1 MEGKYTRGNLRLAKE
16 YRLAQ
21 LISIH
26 PNASYQTLNP
36 ILKKE
41 FGSGMRKQDMLR
53 QIRET
58 RPVSKPIPRAVRKAE
73 KVEAEQQVTLAKPK
87 AEKISV
93 DVLKKQGFYDFEIQ
107 RIKNYAKTANAGE
120 ILQKAAFER
129 KEYIRRL
136 EVKAARQ
143 GYPNPKKAVR
153 DMLKQKMKSGQY
165 DPYDW
170 FKEVYPVAAPSLP
183 RKSHFSGADAK
194 KAKQA
199 NDRLAEAK
207 IKPKT
212 ESLRLWR

>member
-1 MEGKYTRGNLRLAKE
+1 MEGKYKRGDVRLAKE
-16 YRLAQ
+16 YRLQQ

-26 PNASYQTLNP
+26 PDASYQTLNP

-41 FGSGMRKQDMLR
+41 FGSGMRKQDMLKE
-53 QIRET
+53 IRET
-58 RPVSKPIPRAVRKAE
+58 RPISKPIPQAIRKAE
-73 KVEAEQQVTLAKPK
+73 KVEAEPTKPK

-93 DVLKKQGFYDFEIQ
+93 DLLKKQGFYDFEIQ

-120 ILQKAAFER
+120 ILQRAAFER
-129 KEYIRRL
+129 KEYIRKL

-212 ESLRLWR
+212 ENLRLWR

>member
-1 MEGKYTRGNLRLAKE
+1 MEGKYKRGDVRLAKE
-16 YRLAQ
+16 YRLQQ

-26 PNASYQTLNP
+26 PDASYQTLNP

-41 FGSGMRKQDMLR
+41 FGSGMRKQDMLKE
-53 QIRET
+53 IRET
-58 RPVSKPIPRAVRKAE
+58 RPISKPIPRAVRKAE
-73 KVEAEQQVTLAKPK
+73 KVEAEPTKPK

-93 DVLKKQGFYDFEIQ
+93 DLLKKQGFYDFEIQ
-107 RIKNYAKTANAGE
+107 RIKNYAKTANAGV
-120 ILQKAAFER
+120 ILQRAAFER
-129 KEYIRRL
+129 KEYIRKL